1 MFQLKG
7 FGQWDDVELPFA
19 NLAAFNAPGNRADRN
34 AFLTGFLL
42 SNWGRT
48 VALCRKLRSSYYFG
62 SSRVTPAHYLVDPVT
77 DEVFTA
83 RLCYSYAENRG
94 RGMKHEHDGVIEVK
108 LMDAAPEKT

>member
-1 MFQLKG
+1 
-7 FGQWDDVELPFA
+7 
-19 NLAAFNAPGNRADRN
+19 
-34 AFLTGFLL
+34 
-42 SNWGRT
+42 
-48 VALCRKLRSSYYFG
+48 
-62 SSRVTPAHYLVDPVT
+62 VT